1 MAVLWLLLRVRWR
14 RAWGP
19 ALAVCLLIGGV
30 GGFVLASATAARRVD
45 SAYRTLLGEID
56 APDLAVIP
64 SCEASANGT
73 GCSSP
78 TGETSSQAGEPSGD
92 QVIES
97 LLATGVVER
106 ARSVKFVL
114 PYFVRQ
120 DGSPLLGTPENVSGC
135 FDGDGSV
142 AIIAVTAGG
151 ATDQVVPFRL
161 WGELQGSGSSAVVLS
176 RATAQRAGISIGQD
190 VRLAG
195 SCNGDGKLFELDV
208 PIDLRVSGLAIGPLD
223 VEPPATTLETEPAY
237 VDPVAFQA
245 LLAGGAEPQG
255 GTLVWLNAEASPAE
269 VSEGLTS
276 FYIIRDLRARAK
288 LIDEALAADARLLW
302 LLAAIGAI
310 GGILVLAPI
319 VGRNLRDTGPE
330 PASLAAVGA
339 RSTLI
344 AQQAIVHTLALAVI
358 GALSA
363 ALVAVPL
370 AALMPRGLAAAIS
383 PDRELWFD
391 GLVTGVGV
399 GVLVIVV
406 VVIGALTASRIVSS
420 DRSNTARVSA
430 RGGRAAGWIRLRPG
444 PRTGVLAAVGTPAGP
459 RRASPW
465 PSLVSMVL
473 VATTGV
479 ASVTYLAG
487 LRHLEQTPRVV
498 GWNWDAISNFQFGSG
513 DPDRVP
519 EVLAQLKD
527 IDGIEQVTTGT
538 GYPPSF
544 LVVPDTKISFVWPWT
559 FGTGPGA
566 IAPSMLRG
574 RAPTGPDEVA
584 IDQVLA
590 EQAGL
595 AVGDTVSFGRKP
607 LVARLDDE
615 LHQRAQQSGLEGLVF
630 AEHDDQLVV
639 AVFQITGIAVLPLER
654 SKEIPQASFT
664 LEGYADLVEPTSEEL
679 AAARAWLPDA
689 LPSEIKVEMEGA
701 IANLETI
708 DERPSALYMRLS
720 RDAQATYDAVA
731 AVDGVAEVLNPTPE
745 QVLTLVVK
753 LNVESTDRV
762 PIALAATV
770 AALFV
775 ALASYLLFASVR
787 ARRFELAVMRS
798 LGMSTSGIRCSVA
811 AQATA
816 TALISLTVAIP
827 SGVLIGRW
835 AWLAYASDLGVLQVS
850 VIPWSTLAI
859 VAVAVIGF
867 ADLVALSL
875 GWLATKRS
883 PGPDLRSE

>member
-689 LPSEIKVEMEGA
+689 PSLRDQTG
-701 IANLETI
+701 NGRR
-708 DERPSALYMRLS
+708 DRRPRNDRRAAQRLVHAL
-720 RDAQATYDAVA
+720 
-731 AVDGVAEVLNPTPE
+731 
-745 QVLTLVVK
+745 
-753 LNVESTDRV
+753 
-762 PIALAATV
+762 I
-770 AALFV
+770 
-775 ALASYLLFASVR
+775 
-787 ARRFELAVMRS
+787 ARRAGHLR
-798 LGMSTSGIRCSVA
+798 RCSRRRRR
-811 AQATA
+811 
-816 TALISLTVAIP
+816 
-827 SGVLIGRW
+827 G
-835 AWLAYASDLGVLQVS
+835 
-850 VIPWSTLAI
+850 
-859 VAVAVIGF
+859 
-867 ADLVALSL
+867 
-875 GWLATKRS
+875 
-883 PGPDLRSE
+883 

>member
-73 GCSSP
+73 GCVSP

-276 FYIIRDLRARAK
+276 FYIIRDLRDRAK

-302 LLAAIGAI
+302 LLAAIGA
-310 GGILVLAPI
+310 ILVLAPI

-339 RSTLI
+339 QSTLI
-344 AQQAIVHTLALAVI
+344 AKQAIVHTLALAVI

-420 DRSNTARVSA
+420 DRSNAARVSA

-654 SKEIPQASFT
+654 SQEIPQASFT

-689 LPSEIKVEMEGA
+689 LPSDIKVEMEGA
-701 IANLETI
+701 IADLETI
-708 DERPSALYMRLS
+708 DERPSALYMRFS
-720 RDAQATYDAVA
+720 GDAQATYDAVA
-731 AVDGVAEVLNPTPE
+731 AIDFLARPANPTPE

-753 LNVESTDRV
+753 LNVESNDRV

-798 LGMSTSGIRCSVA
+798 LGMSTNGIRGSVA